1 MAGRRL
7 GFVGGDEGDLAVCG
21 AVVEE
26 LGALGRD
33 GEERPGPRP
42 AGGPLTGPEVVGD
55 AGRVTGLPGLGLED
69 NLGRT
74 KSQVSADSVS
84 ERPLH
89 SQWNPSSERRQA
101 AAVTEGQPLSLTE

>member
-1 MAGRRL
+1 MSGLAHRLGMDLSGLAHRLGMAGRQL
-7 GFVGGDEGDLAVCG
+7 GVVGGDEGDLAVCG

-74 KSQVSADSVS
+74 KSQ
-84 ERPLH
+84 
-89 SQWNPSSERRQA
+89 
-101 AAVTEGQPLSLTE
+101 